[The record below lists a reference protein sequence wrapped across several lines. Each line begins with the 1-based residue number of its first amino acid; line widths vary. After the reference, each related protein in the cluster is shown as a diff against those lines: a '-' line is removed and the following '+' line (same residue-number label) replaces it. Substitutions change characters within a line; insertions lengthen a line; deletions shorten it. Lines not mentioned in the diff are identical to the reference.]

1 MSVLVVM
8 ENPEDCS
15 LVFSGVEPV
24 AARSYLADEAFT
36 ALRGVK
42 IINLCRSFRYQSMGY
57 YVSLLARTARPSRR
71 P

>member
-36 ALRGVK
+36 VLKHGETLRLQG
-42 IINLCRSFRYQSMGY
+42 
-57 YVSLLARTARPSRR
+57 AR
-71 P
+71 